1 MSWKDAVPQGH
12 ESRCFWNLTL
22 HFLLGLTT
30 ILVLFAAPVPSRL
43 YVATKIFLG
52 ALAAISAAY
61 GMTINIVSLG
71 EVYDRHHGAFR
82 HERQAGP
89 LVVFEEHEDGVR
101 AGRQVVLLLHP
112 EDTHTLR
119 QAERR
124 RERRLG
130 DAEDALVLGAGH
142 QL

>member
-71 EVYDRHHGAFR
+71 EVYDRGMKG
-82 HERQAGP
+82 ESS
-89 LVVFEEHEDGVR
+89 E
-101 AGRQVVLLLHP
+101 
-112 EDTHTLR
+112 
-119 QAERR
+119 
-124 RERRLG
+124 
-130 DAEDALVLGAGH
+130 
-142 QL
+142 